1 MGKDQL
7 IGEKL
12 LTELNTPIID
22 RYEFIKIGREIF
34 THSISILI
42 DYYRSSA
49 VGPTSGIKNHTI
61 KILFVRCINDLVT
74 GFHLASHAYVNQFY
88 SVTRP
93 IFESLDLIELFKKDE
108 KFAELW
114 SDDSSRFYKEYSPG
128 KIRKELGRSKFD
140 PEYGLFCQI
149 GSHPTFIGLKSG
161 AYFVKKEEG
170 ERSVFIIN
178 LGPTDLFVPAMLP
191 LIFSYLLLMMISISI
206 IEYFGKE
213 SKSDSR
219 HFLRTIVEEYKEF
232 MEECILKGFASKEI
246 EITPIQDVIDQTDAM
261 IKILDR
267 NINPTKVEI

>member
-1 MGKDQL
+1 MGQDHP

-12 LTELNTPIID
+12 LTELNAPILD

-49 VGPTSGIKNHTI
+49 VGPTSGIKNNII

-93 IFESLDLIELFKKDE
+93 IFESLDLVELFKKDE

-114 SDDSSRFYKEYSPG
+114 SDDSGRFDKEYSPA
-128 KIRKELGRSKFD
+128 KIREELGRSRYD
-140 PEYGLFCQI
+140 PEYSLFCQI
-149 GSHPTFIGLKSG
+149 GSHPTFIGSKSG
-161 AYFVKKEEG
+161 AYLLKKEEG
-170 ERSVFIIN
+170 ERSAFIIN
-178 LGPTDLFVPAMLP
+178 LGPTDLFIPAMLP
-191 LIFSYLLLMMISISI
+191 LIFSYLLLMKISISI

-219 HFLRTIVEEYKEF
+219 QFLRTIVEEYKGF
-232 MEECILKGFASKEI
+232 MEKCILQGFASKEI
-246 EITPIQDVIDQTDAM
+246 EITPIQDVIDQTDSM
-261 IKILDR
+261 INMLDGKI
-267 NINPTKVEI
+267 NSTKVEE